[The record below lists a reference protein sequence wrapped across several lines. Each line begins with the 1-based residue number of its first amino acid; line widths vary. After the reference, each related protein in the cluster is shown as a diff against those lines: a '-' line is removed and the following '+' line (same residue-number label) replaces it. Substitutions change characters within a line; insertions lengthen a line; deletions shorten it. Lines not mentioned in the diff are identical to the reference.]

1 LLEKTAKSNKQKKSK
16 KRVRFTTPKPKKAD
30 KPFPFLALPAE
41 LRDFIYELAL
51 VEPEGLTLVSKTKSY
66 RRTVGR
72 GVVHK
77 TDASG
82 YSTQEIAE
90 QSGDLVPN
98 LLAVNK
104 QIHAEAIGYLYKQPI
119 VLHDTMALHTFIAAI
134 GTNRLQLT
142 DVIVRGWGYGRGA
155 HKASN
160 VAALT
165 ILAGCTNL
173 KSLDLDC
180 NIGWSR
186 TPKQLARQLYRDG
199 HYFLEAYGAANGSK
213 DAALKVLK
221 VGKMNT
227 ENGRW
232 HSRYSASQNPSQDSE
247 HNKFI
252 ARFEEE
258 MKKLLKVG
266 E

>member
-1 LLEKTAKSNKQKKSK
+1 MLEKTANPNKQKTSPK
-16 KRVRFTTPKPKKAD
+16 KRVRFTIPKPKKAD

-41 LRDFIYELAL
+41 LRDVIYELAL

-66 RRTVGR
+66 RRTIGR
-72 GVVHK
+72 GVVYK

-82 YSTQEIAE
+82 YSTQEIVE

-104 QIHAEAIGYLYKQPI
+104 QIHAEAIGYLYQQPI
-119 VLHDTMALHTFIAAI
+119 ILHDTMALHTFIAAI

-142 DVIVRGWGYGRGA
+142 DLVVRGWGCGRGA

-165 ILAGCTNL
+165 LLAGCTNL

-199 HYFLEAYGAANGSK
+199 HYFFEAYGAANGSK

-221 VGKMNT
+221 VGKMNCSA
-227 ENGRW
+227 RW
-232 HSRYSASQNPSQDSE
+232 HSSSQDLSQDGK
-247 HNKFI
+247 HSRFDAK
-252 ARFEEE
+252 FEEE
-258 MKKLLKVG
+258 MRKLLKVG